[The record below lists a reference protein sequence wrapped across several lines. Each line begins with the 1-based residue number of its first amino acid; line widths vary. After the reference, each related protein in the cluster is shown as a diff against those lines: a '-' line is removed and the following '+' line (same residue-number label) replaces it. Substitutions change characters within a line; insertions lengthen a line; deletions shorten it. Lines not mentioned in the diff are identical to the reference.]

1 MSRPFNMPAAA
12 HGAWA
17 LMAQLREPLPK
28 QIDIPSS
35 VRRLAAQGLKPHNIA
50 ACLRVDVAAVEQAL
64 RQDVA

>member
-1 MSRPFNMPAAA
+1 MTGA
-12 HGAWA
+12 HGAWQ
-17 LMAQLREPLPK
+17 LMAQLRAPLQKTVDVPTA
-28 QIDIPSS
+28 